1 MDENVVGLVDRKYI
15 EKKDERRKR
24 MKILAEI
31 LDSFRI
37 LAKKGVLPE
46 SKKALAYDYKEEFE
60 ALHRIDRSEGDILYF
75 AYTYFSEDENYEN
88 QGNLIPEGITIE
100 DAPDFHIELTDI
112 LNVVSNEEIN
122 KRIAWS
128 APRGH
133 AKSAYLSNVFPIHQV
148 IFNKRK
154 YILIIS
160 ETDSAAKKFVEWVG
174 NELKHNEKLRRD
186 FGELLSPSKALNDK
200 DNQEAFLTK
209 TGTLVEAASIGKQ
222 LRGKRNG
229 SHRPDLVICDDLE
242 SSKNTNTV
250 ELVQKNID
258 WFDKVVIPIGD
269 PARTAFVYMGTTVV
283 SNGLLQHVMSKA
295 DFQSKT
301 FAAIVSPPERGDL
314 WDELETKLR
323 DAENPNRL
331 EDAKSFYELNREEMD
346 KGVKVLWEG
355 RWTYFALIVQKA
367 NMTSRAF
374 NSEFMNNPIDT
385 ENAIFKLDAL
395 TYFDYDEIHEKKK
408 FFEYY
413 SAWDIALG
421 KNNRS
426 DYNAIVTVARD
437 KRTGIFYVVD
447 AWAKK
452 VPAHEALEQAL
463 KIMRKYKPKVFAVET
478 VAAQHDFYRQLK
490 EAMTK
495 TGIYGTK
502 LQPIVSRTKKEERIE
517 MLEPLVEN
525 GALRFMRHQ
534 RLLLEQLEQFPNGT
548 NDDVPD
554 ALQMAVDIGTR
565 MKRRTY
571 YKKPKGL

>member
-1 MDENVVGLVDRKYI
+1 
-15 EKKDERRKR
+15 
-24 MKILAEI
+24 MKLLAEI
-31 LDSFRI
+31 LDTFRI
-37 LAKKGVLPE
+37 LAKQGNLPA
-46 SKKALAYDYKEEFE
+46 SKKALAFDYKEEFE
-60 ALHRIDRSEGDILYF
+60 ALHRIDRSENDILYF
-75 AYTYFSEDENYEN
+75 AYTYFSEEENPDN
-88 QGNLIPEGITIE
+88 QGNLIPAGITIH
-100 DAPDFHIELTDI
+100 DAPEFHVELTDI
-112 LNVVSNEEIN
+112 LNVLSSEEIN
-122 KRIAWS
+122 KRVAWS

-133 AKSAYLSNVFPIHQV
+133 AKSAYLSNVFPLHQT
-148 IFNKRK
+148 IFEKRK

-186 FGELLSPSKALNDK
+186 FGEILSPNKGQNEK
-200 DNQEAFLTK
+200 DNQESFLTS

-242 SSKNTNTV
+242 SSKNTNTA
-250 ELVQKNID
+250 ELIAKNID

-283 SNGLLQHVMSKA
+283 ANGLLQHVQSKA

-301 FAAIVSPPERGDL
+301 FAAVVSPPERGDL
-314 WDELETKLR
+314 WDEFETILR
-323 DAENPNRL
+323 NAENPNRL
-331 EDAKSFYELNREEMD
+331 EDATAFYEDNREEMD
-346 KGVKVLWEG
+346 EGVKVLWEG
-355 RWTYFALIVQKA
+355 RWTYFALMVQKA

-395 TYFDYDEIHEKKK
+395 TYFDYDELHEKKK

-437 KRTGIFYVVD
+437 KRTGVFYVVD

-452 VPAHEALEQAL
+452 VPAHEALQQCL
-463 KIMRKYKPKVFAVET
+463 KVMRKYKPKVFAVET

-490 EAMTK
+490 EAMMK
-495 TGIYGTK
+495 GGIYGTK
-502 LQPIVSRTKKEERIE
+502 LHPIVSRSKKEERIE

-548 NDDVPD
+548 NDDLPD
-554 ALQMAVDIGTR
+554 SLQMAVEVGTR